1 MLQISESRPVI
12 TIRKAALK
20 NRKSYLE
27 SLSPNMMMGQTPDVG
42 TRYNKILLNERI
54 IASQVQAS
62 VDFSNLISLA
72 I

>member
-1 MLQISESRPVI
+1 
-12 TIRKAALK
+12 
-20 NRKSYLE
+20 
-27 SLSPNMMMGQTPDVG
+27 MMMGQTPDVG